1 MNRAFLNANN
11 LHEIKIVMLHV
22 TIFMFLREKL
32 IAVKCLLIY
41 FLIRSPIEGAC
52 TFPTTWDGT
61 WYDSSLTAADVTF
74 NKANLQVTS
83 GWTITAYSST
93 VTTWTCV
100 DHDSSSNLILFKY
113 VLFFVF
119 ILVGFRRTVHFC
131 IIFLLLYLLF
141 MLQR

>member
-22 TIFMFLREKL
+22 TIFMFLRRINNTNIL
-32 IAVKCLLIY
+32 Y

-119 ILVGFRRTVHFC
+119 IHVGFRRTVHFC
-131 IIFLLLYLLF
+131 IILLYLLF
-141 MLQR
+141 MLQRWPTR

>member
-1 MNRAFLNANN
+1 MNRSFLNANN

-22 TIFMFLREKL
+22 TIFMFLRRINNTNIL
-32 IAVKCLLIY
+32 Y

-119 ILVGFRRTVHFC
+119 IHVGFRRTVHFC
-131 IIFLLLYLLF
+131 IILLYLLF
-141 MLQR
+141 MLQRWPTR